1 MSEPIYL
8 YRAILSKPL
17 AVGTADRP
25 GELPAGFSIGR
36 RSGFLSRSS
45 AAEHAYRHA
54 EHFGSETEVIR
65 SEPIVFLTEREKEA
79 KRADELEA
87 EAKRIRAGIETESSL
102 FPDPFDV
109 TTIVG
114 SVRVWTA
121 NPLQY
126 LTADEAREAA
136 RLLRVAAGALDVE
149 DQ

>member
-17 AVGTADRP
+17 AIGTADHA

-36 RSGFLSRSS
+36 RSGYLSRSS

-87 EAKRIRAGIETESSL
+87 EAKRIRERI
-102 FPDPFDV
+102 
-109 TTIVG
+109 
-114 SVRVWTA
+114 SVRAGHVDVVASDA
-121 NPLQY
+121 NL
-126 LTADEAREAA
+126 EAIKAA
-136 RLLRVAAGALDVE
+136 LVGRGINALRSI
-149 DQ
+149 

>member
-17 AVGTADRP
+17 AIGTTDHP

-36 RSGFLSRSS
+36 RSGYLSRSS
-45 AAEHAYRHA
+45 ATDHAKGYERKWGA
-54 EHFGSETEVIR
+54 ETEVIR

-109 TTIVG
+109 TTIAG

-126 LTADEAREAA
+126 LTADEAREVA